1 MSDKFGAEGR
11 DKGKELAGGISQLH
25 KRIYHWVIHWADT
38 PYGSPAM
45 AALAFS
51 EAIFFPVP
59 SDVLLIALCLGRPKR
74 SFFYGL
80 ICVSFSIFGGCVAF
94 WLGVMLGGD
103 RVIEM
108 FDFVH
113 LGGKASQAMSLYR
126 EYDFWA
132 VATAALTP
140 VPYMVFSWLGG
151 IAKISFIKFVITSA
165 IFRSM
170 RFFSE
175 SAIIYLIGPKAKE
188 WIEKYFNLAS
198 IIVIILLVII
208 FVLLKLL
215 SKMFL

>member
-1 MSDKFGAEGR
+1 MTRTDTEINPDTKPEHPSWQ
-11 DKGKELAGGISQLH
+11 IH
-25 KRIYHWVIHWADT
+25 KRLYHWVIHWADT

-59 SDVLLIALCLGRPKR
+59 SDVLLVALCLGRPKR
-74 SFFYGL
+74 SFRYGL
-80 ICVSFSIFGGCVAF
+80 ICVSFSIIGGCVAF
-94 WLGVMLGGD
+94 GLGLLLGGD
-103 RVIEM
+103 RVVSM

-113 LGGKASQAMSLYR
+113 LGSKAQQAMNLYR
-126 EYDFWA
+126 TYDFWA

-151 IAKISFIKFVITSA
+151 IANISFPKFVITSM

-175 SAIIYLIGPKAKE
+175 SAIIYLIGPKAKI
-188 WIEKYFNLAS
+188 WIEKYFNLAT
-198 IIVIILLVII
+198 IIVIILLAII
-208 FVLLKLL
+208 FAIFHLL
-215 SKMFL
+215 SKVFLH